1 MNTKK
6 LFITCVCSFFM
17 LAAHAQTQVIAHRG
31 FWKAEGS
38 AQNSITA
45 LKKAAEAGVYGS
57 EFDVQLTADGV
68 IVVNHDETIAG
79 LTIGKTPYNK
89 LKDLKLKN
97 GETLSTLADYLK
109 AGKQLPDIRLILEI
123 KPHPTQAQE
132 DEIAASAVKMVKE
145 YGMEKQ
151 VEYIS
156 FSMNICEQI
165 ARLAPDAEIAYLEGD
180 VTPQEIKAKG
190 LTGIDYPYDA
200 FNKHPEWVKEAH
212 ELGLKVNAWTVN
224 KESDMQKLIDLK
236 VDYLTTDHPLKAKAL
251 TKTQE
256 ASNRAK

>member
-6 LFITCVCSFFM
+6 LFIACVCSLFM
-17 LAAHAQTQVIAHRG
+17 LAAQAKTQVIAHRG
-31 FWKAEGS
+31 FWKTEGS

-79 LTIGKTPYNK
+79 LTIGKTSYDK

-97 GETLSTLADYLK
+97 GETLPTLADYLK
-109 AGKQLPDIRLILEI
+109 AGKQLPYIRLILEI
-123 KPHPTQAQE
+123 KPHPTKAQE
-132 DEIAASAVKMVKE
+132 DEISASTVKMVKE
-145 YGMEKQ
+145 YGMENQ

-156 FSMNICEQI
+156 FSMNVCEQI
-165 ARLAPDAEIAYLEGD
+165 AQLAPDAEIAYLEGD
-180 VTPQEIKAKG
+180 VAPQEIKAKR

-200 FNKHPEWVKEAH
+200 FYKHPEWVKEAH

-224 KESDMQKLIDLK
+224 KESDMKKLTDLN

-251 TKTQE
+251 TETPE
-256 ASNRAK
+256 ASNPAK

>member
-6 LFITCVCSFFM
+6 LFITCVCSLFM

-97 GETLSTLADYLK
+97 GETLPTLADYLK

-123 KPHPTQAQE
+123 KPHPTE
-132 DEIAASAVKMVKE
+132 RDSR
-145 YGMEKQ
+145 
-151 VEYIS
+151 
-156 FSMNICEQI
+156 FC
-165 ARLAPDAEIAYLEGD
+165 R
-180 VTPQEIKAKG
+180 
-190 LTGIDYPYDA
+190 
-200 FNKHPEWVKEAH
+200 
-212 ELGLKVNAWTVN
+212 
-224 KESDMQKLIDLK
+224 
-236 VDYLTTDHPLKAKAL
+236 
-251 TKTQE
+251 
-256 ASNRAK
+256 

>member
-97 GETLSTLADYLK
+97 GETLPTLADYLK

-123 KPHPTQAQE
+123 KPHSTQAQE
-132 DEIAASAVKMVKE
+132 DEIAASAVK
-145 YGMEKQ
+145 
-151 VEYIS
+151 
-156 FSMNICEQI
+156 
-165 ARLAPDAEIAYLEGD
+165 
-180 VTPQEIKAKG
+180 
-190 LTGIDYPYDA
+190 
-200 FNKHPEWVKEAH
+200 W
-212 ELGLKVNAWTVN
+212 
-224 KESDMQKLIDLK
+224 
-236 VDYLTTDHPLKAKAL
+236 
-251 TKTQE
+251 
-256 ASNRAK
+256 